1 MPPLTKRRVLLTA
14 IALLVMVPP
23 TMAAAFFGVMGLMV
37 SIPSLL
43 QGDFSAPLTLPMVVF
58 GWLGVYSGWRIYFG
72 LLRSRPRFGSKVR
85 LMVGLLCGMLAAAVM
100 IFGVHPLSVS
110 IALFAPSIIV
120 AAILAVLMW
129 SIPAENHRS

>member
-1 MPPLTKRRVLLTA
+1 MTPLTKRRVLLTVM
-14 IALLVMVPP
+14 ALFVMVPP
-23 TMAAAFFGVMGLMV
+23 TAFAALFGIMGLMV
-37 SIPSLL
+37 SIGTLS
-43 QGDFSAPLTLPMVVF
+43 QGDFSAWMTLPMVVF

-72 LLRSRPRFGSKVR
+72 LLWSRPRFRSKVR

-110 IALFAPSIIV
+110 IALFAPSIIA

-129 SIPAENHRS
+129 SSPAENQ